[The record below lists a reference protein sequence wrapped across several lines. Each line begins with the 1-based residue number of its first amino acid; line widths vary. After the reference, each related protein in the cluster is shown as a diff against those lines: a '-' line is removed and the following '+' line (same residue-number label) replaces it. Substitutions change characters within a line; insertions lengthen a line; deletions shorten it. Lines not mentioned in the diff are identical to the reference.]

1 VRDPAGP
8 ALRKLRDSP
17 VTHGDQQMTGLRYDN
32 WKFVFGAAGPGNTA
46 HLGGALRR
54 LALLKLFNLRTDP
67 YEGADVASNTDYDWI
82 IDYAFTFVPAQAFVA
97 QFLTTFKD
105 YPQRQKAATFNGP
118 CRISVAR
125 TRSRWWSPLE
135 GPPTILPQAPP
146 QDYFES
152 RVGLG
157 NHLPGSSP
165 YQREAEW

>member
-1 VRDPAGP
+1 MSPVPARQPTGGALLRRVRDPAGP
-8 ALRKLRDSP
+8 DLRKLRDSP

-105 YPQRQKAATFNGP
+105 YPQRQKAATFNLDQ
-118 CRISVAR
+118 VM
-125 TRSRWWSPLE
+125 E
-135 GPPTILPQAPP
+135 QM
-146 QDYFES
+146 
-152 RVGLG
+152 
-157 NHLPGSSP
+157 NKPGGG
-165 YQREAEW
+165 

>member
-8 ALRKLRDSP
+8 DLRKLRDSP

-105 YPQRQKAATFNGP
+105 YPQRQKAATFNRPVRDLGREDAIEVVEP
-118 CRISVAR
+118 AR
-125 TRSRWWSPLE
+125 RPADY
-135 GPPTILPQAPP
+135 PAPRP
-146 QDYFES
+146 AS
-152 RVGLG
+152 GLF
-157 NHLPGSSP
+157 
-165 YQREAEW
+165 